1 MGILISTHD
10 GGVADVS
17 SDNYLTIEGKNESQE
32 TEDLYVQME
41 TAAKAWAYDSE
52 LEYWIRK
59 QLKAYLGICSGSR
72 MMRDYLNYLFD
83 NA

>member
-1 MGILISTHD
+1 MERLDERYDTGW
-10 GGVADVS
+10 
-17 SDNYLTIEGKNESQE
+17 QE
-32 TEDLYVQME
+32 TEDLYTQME
-41 TAAKAWAYDSE
+41 TAAKAWRYDSE